1 MITGTLTRY
10 RNATANEQAMRQE
23 AARLKQEQAKEDDM
37 LSAYVTLDIYNE
49 QFNHWY
55 LGWKAA

>member
-1 MITGTLTRY
+1 MISGTLTRY
-10 RNATANEQAMRQE
+10 RNATANEQAMRSE

-49 QFNHWY
+49 TFYHWNI
-55 LGWKAA
+55 GRKAS

>member
-1 MITGTLTRY
+1 MTAGTMTRY
-10 RNATANEQAMRQE
+10 RNATPNEQAMRE
-23 AARLKQEQAKEDDM
+23 HAAQLKQERAKDDDM

-55 LGWKAA
+55 LGRKAA